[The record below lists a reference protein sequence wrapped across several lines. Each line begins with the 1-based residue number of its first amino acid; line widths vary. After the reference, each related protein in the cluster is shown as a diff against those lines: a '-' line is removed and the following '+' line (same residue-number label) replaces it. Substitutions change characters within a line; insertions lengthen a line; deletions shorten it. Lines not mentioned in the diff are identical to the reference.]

1 MSRLGEFDFIRQL
14 LAPLSRNAPGA
25 YNLTDDAAT
34 LAPSHGCELVTT
46 VDAVVAGV
54 HFLPDDHPDLIAR
67 KALRVNLSDL
77 AAKGAKPIGFLM
89 ALALPDHINDDWLK
103 RFAAGLGS
111 DVDAFACPLLGGDTV
126 ATPGPLMVSITAF
139 GEVKT
144 GQMTRRSVAMAGDI
158 LCVSGTIGDAAL
170 GLDVARGQYASI
182 TAAERDYLIDR
193 YRIPRPRLA
202 LGQALAGRDR
212 ACLDISDGLCAD
224 VGHICEQSSVGAVI
238 EIEKLPLSDAAKSVL
253 AKSPEAMA
261 RILGG
266 GDDYE
271 LAFAVPPA
279 NLTATIAL
287 GRAVGIGV
295 TPIGAFEA
303 GTDVR
308 VLDGIGVAIAVSSA
322 GYTHR

>member
-14 LAPLSRNAPGA
+14 LAPLCRNAPGA
-25 YNLTDDAAT
+25 FNLTDDAAT
-34 LAPSHGCELVTT
+34 LAPSHGCELVAT

-54 HFLPDDHPDLIAR
+54 HFLPDDQPGLIAR

-77 AAKGAKPIGFLM
+77 AAKGAKPLGFLM
-89 ALALPDHINDDWLK
+89 ALALPSHIDDEWLK
-103 RFAAGLGS
+103 RFAAGLGR
-111 DVDAFACPLLGGDTV
+111 DVDAFACPLMGGDTV

-144 GQMTRRSVAMAGDI
+144 GHMTRRSAAMAGYV

-170 GLDVARGQYASI
+170 GLDVAKGQYAAL
-182 TAAERDYLIDR
+182 AADHRAYLLDR
-193 YRIPRPRLA
+193 YRIPQPRLA
-202 LGQALAGRDR
+202 LGQALAGRDS

-224 VGHICEQSSVGAVI
+224 VGHICEQSNIGAVI
-238 EIEKLPLSDAAKSVL
+238 EVAKLPLSEAAKSVL

-261 RILGG
+261 RVLGG

-271 LAFAVPPA
+271 LAFGVPPT
-279 NLTATIAL
+279 NLASTLAL
-287 GRAVGIGV
+287 GRAAGIGV
-295 TPIGAFEA
+295 TPIGSFEA
-303 GTDVR
+303 GSGVR
-308 VLDGIGVAIAVSSA
+308 VLDGNGVAIAVSSE